1 MNSVSVLKTG
11 MLNRKTLDPQSHRR
25 DGAGHDC
32 QPISLL
38 AVLKTQNLRLRRAVA
53 ELSLD
58 TLALRKA
65 LKRVEARDR
74 VADFRSRE
82 LKI

>member
-11 MLNRKTLDPQSHRR
+11 MLNRKTLDSQSLKQ
-25 DGAGHDC
+25 DGAGANC

-38 AVLKTQNLRLRRAVA
+38 AVLKTQNLRLRQAVA

-58 TLALRKA
+58 TSALREA

-74 VADFRSRE
+74 VADFTSRD

>member
-11 MLNRKTLDPQSHRR
+11 TLNRKTLDPRSHKQ
-25 DGAGHDC
+25 DCAGHDC

-38 AVLKTQNLRLRRAVA
+38 AVLKTQNLRLRQAVA
-53 ELSLD
+53 ELSLN
-58 TLALRKA
+58 TLALREA